1 MTKYGFTLILLA
13 GILHL
18 AACGGEAKPVTE
30 DTVSDIYTAFFE
42 TITAQA
48 NTVLLAITP
57 TVVPATT
64 SIASPTFLTATF
76 VYPTATLYTSSYAYG
91 CYDSAFVSDVSISDG
106 TWVAP
111 DEEFVKTWKLLN
123 SGSCSW
129 SSNYS
134 LAFLSGTR
142 MGGDATVL
150 GEAVAPGDTI
160 KISIALA
167 APEAEG
173 SYTGYWIMMDSIGAA
188 FGTSVYV
195 QIVVTEDAV
204 TETATPAD
212 TEVATEVAENTPTS
226 TPTPT
231 STEMPVPT
239 ETSTPEGDD
248 TGGST

>member
-1 MTKYGFTLILLA
+1 MTKYAFTMILLA
-13 GILHL
+13 GILLL

-42 TITAQA
+42 TVTAQA
-48 NTVLLAITP
+48 NTVLLDITS

-64 SIASPTFLTATF
+64 PNASPTFLTATF
-76 VYPTATLYTSSYAYG
+76 VYPTATMDKSSYAYG
-91 CYDSAFVSDVSISDG
+91 CHDSTFVSDVSISDG
-106 TWVAP
+106 TWLAP
-111 DEEFVKTWKLLN
+111 GEEFVKTWKLLN

-134 LAFLSGTR
+134 LAFLNGTR
-142 MGGDATVL
+142 MEGDASTL

-160 KISIALA
+160 KISVSLA

-173 SYTGYWIMMDSIGAA
+173 NYTGYWIMMDSSGVA

-204 TETATPAD
+204 TETETPAD

-226 TPTPT
+226 TPIPT
-231 STEMPVPT
+231 STDTPVPT
-239 ETSTPEGDD
+239 ETSTLEGDD
-248 TGGST
+248 TSGST